1 MPKYFLSHL
10 HEEYI
15 KDTEPKAIVEEKR
28 ILLCNLTIA
37 VARGV
42 NFPAKAVYVNTI
54 ALKHLYDTKPAQV
67 YDFIIA
73 NLHKIV
79 KFPDQVYKNNPSK
92 RGSLFLVKTINN
104 KKYFCSIEI
113 NKEDNEINIVTAFD
127 VKDKYLEKFELL
139 WSWRDGTPSS

>member
-1 MPKYFLSHL
+1 MLKYFLSHL

-37 VARGV
+37 VVRGV
-42 NFPAKAVYVNTI
+42 KLSSQAVYINTI
-54 ALKHLYDTKPAQV
+54 ALKHLYDAKPAQV
-67 YDFIIA
+67 YDFMIA

-79 KFPDQVYKNNPSK
+79 KFPDQVYKNSPSK
-92 RGSLFLVKTINN
+92 KGSLCLVKTINN

-113 NKEDNEINIVTAFD
+113 NEENNEISIVTAFD

-139 WSWRDGTPSS
+139 